1 MDEEGGGEV
10 RWGGGRGNRNAQVQ
24 KTQAKRAFF
33 ELVHCLAPKRP
44 GSPALTGFPEPP
56 ALIGPKIFGSG
67 AGGEGFRGFGG
78 GTPPK
83 FRGSARGRNAPSP
96 LFKAEGL
103 LSKKQY
109 MHMKGLPIMLVT

>member
-1 MDEEGGGEV
+1 M
-10 RWGGGRGNRNAQVQ
+10 
-24 KTQAKRAFF
+24 
-33 ELVHCLAPKRP
+33 
-44 GSPALTGFPEPP
+44 
-56 ALIGPKIFGSG
+56 
-67 AGGEGFRGFGG
+67 GEGLRGFGG

-109 MHMKGLPIMLVT
+109 NKRVLKRGVA